1 MKVIIGTKNL
11 GKIEAAKQ
19 AFEQYFENIEI
30 QGIAVDSEIGNQPV
44 NKEILEGAKNRVKN
58 AKREAKKR
66 NLEADYYI
74 AVEGGITNSLGE
86 WINIELAVIEN
97 AEGFQSIGAS
107 QGFPIPEKYLEEIK
121 KTELGKVMTK
131 IFNDSEENKG
141 KGAVSTLT
149 KNKTARIDLTRN
161 AFIMALTKHIN
172 EDKWK

>member
-30 QGIAVDSEIGNQPV
+30 QGFAVDSEIGNQPV